1 MTSTSTLRRWSGP
14 LVVAILL
21 ATASLAIALVEA
33 PAPPRDPPAP
43 AEFSA
48 ERAWAHIE
56 EIARS
61 PRPVGTPAH
70 DRARSYVLAELEAL
84 GLEVDTLTV
93 LSSGRWGPTVMEALT
108 RNVMARLRGT
118 ASTGAV
124 LVMSHYDTAPL
135 APGAGDAGIGV
146 ATVLESAR
154 ALAAGE
160 VPRNDIVFVL
170 TDAEEL
176 GLLGAL
182 AFAETHPWADDVAF
196 VLNFEARGT
205 SGPAVLFETG
215 PGSGWAVQQLG
226 RVGRRAVTSSIIPE
240 AYARMPNDTDFT
252 VFRGRG
258 MPGLNFAIGAS
269 AEWYHTPGDNPE
281 NLSRASVHHMGHN
294 GLRMARLLAATDLE
308 AVPRTERVYFH
319 VPGFGLVNYPP
330 SWTVPLGVLLVAA
343 YLATGAWV
351 ARRGR
356 LTWWGIPLGLVAA
369 VAGLLA
375 AILAAHWLWGAVQF
389 RHDEWGSL
397 FGRAIY
403 REWPYTLAVTA
414 LTIALV
420 TGIFGLL
427 RRWLSAE
434 TLALG
439 ALLLPVAGG
448 VATAFILPSASY
460 LLLWPT
466 LLALATTALLATG
479 EDPGTGP
486 RPNRWR
492 TGAAV
497 GGAVLIVLLLA
508 PTVYLVHA
516 LLSIAVAPLI
526 AAVVGVLVL
535 LLIPAIDLM
544 GPPNRAWLPTAGM
557 LLGAGLAALGAS
569 DTSPAAHRPAPSNL
583 THVQDGDAG
592 TAFWAAPATH
602 DDAFTRRFLPPT
614 ADTTTL
620 ERYSDFLRGIRFRV
634 APAPMWPAPA
644 TTATIVETT
653 PGNTLRTARVRLQWD
668 EPPMLV
674 EVRPI
679 DNTSRLLEPT
689 GDSIPGTPPTGAGTW
704 RLGRAGLERP
714 LELLLE
720 APTDE
725 AIELAVT
732 AHYQGLPPLQGNLA
746 SRPAGLMAVPIHYWR
761 PTVSDVRVVRET
773 LVF

>member
-1 MTSTSTLRRWSGP
+1 MTATPTLSRWSGP

-21 ATASLAIALVEA
+21 ATAWLAIALVEA
-33 PAPPRDPPAP
+33 PAPPRALPAP
-43 AEFSA
+43 VEFSA
-48 ERAWAHIE
+48 DRAWGHIE

-70 DRARSYVLAELEAL
+70 DRARRYVLAELEAL

-93 LSSGRWGPTVMEALT
+93 LSSGRWGPTVIEALT

-124 LVMSHYDTAPL
+124 LVVSHYDTAPL

-160 VPRNDIVFVL
+160 APRNDVVFLL

-176 GLLGAL
+176 GLLGAR
-182 AFAETHPWADDVAF
+182 AFVERHPWADDLAF

-215 PGSGWAVQQLG
+215 PGSGWAVRQLG
-226 RVGRRAVTSSIIPE
+226 RVGRRPVTSSIFPE

-252 VFRGRG
+252 VFRARG
-258 MPGLNFAIGAS
+258 LPGLNFAIGAA

-294 GLRMARLLAATDLE
+294 GLRVARLLAATDLE

-319 VPGFGLVNYPP
+319 VPGLGLANYPP
-330 SWTVPLGVLLVAA
+330 GWTVPLGLLLAAA

-356 LTWWGIPLGLVAA
+356 LTWWGVPLGLVAA
-369 VAGLLA
+369 AAGLLA
-375 AILAAHWLWGAVQF
+375 AILAAHFLWGAVQF

-427 RRWLSAE
+427 RRWLSTE
-434 TLALG
+434 TLAMG

-448 VATAFILPSASY
+448 VATAFALPGASY

-466 LLALATTALLATG
+466 LLALGTTALLAAG
-479 EDPGTGP
+479 EHPGTGP
-486 RPNRWR
+486 RPTPWR

-497 GGAVLIVLLLA
+497 GSAALIVLLLA
-508 PTVYLVHA
+508 PTVYFAHA

-535 LLIPAIDLM
+535 LLIPVIDLLA
-544 GPPNRAWLPTAGM
+544 PPNRAWLPVAGL
-557 LLGAGLAALGAS
+557 LLGTGLTALGAW

-592 TAFWAAPATH
+592 TAFWAAPAAH
-602 DDAFTRRFLPPT
+602 DDAFTRRFLPPN

-634 APAPMWPAPA
+634 APAPTWPAPA
-644 TTATIVETT
+644 TMATTVETT
-653 PGNTLRTARVRLQWD
+653 SKDTLRTTRVRLQWD
-668 EPPMLV
+668 QPPMLV
-674 EVRPI
+674 EVRPVE
-679 DNTSRLLEPT
+679 NASRLLEPT
-689 GDSIPGTPPTGAGTW
+689 GDEIPGSPPAGAGTW

-725 AIELAVT
+725 PIELAIT
-732 AHYQGLPPLQGNLA
+732 AHYQGLPPLQGDLA
-746 SRPAGLMAVPIHYWR
+746 VRPASLMAVPSHRWR
-761 PTVSDVRVVRET
+761 STVSDVRVVRET